1 MSPGF
6 IARGPGRFSL
16 EGTIPITLICGLSRP
31 IASIAPIT
39 PAPPDMSYF
48 ISCMFSAGLI
58 EMPPESKVSPLPTS
72 ASRSSLPGLPLYRNT
87 ISLAGSSLPARHAE
101 QRAHAELAHA
111 LFVDHFNSRPAVFAT
126 SRARSAMCVGV
137 MSLPGVSA
145 MRRAT
150 FTASPTISPR
160 RAPASRAAASN
171 VTSPAVEHDDRFGD
185 DRLVGFGAV
194 ERRVDRS
201 RDRALDHERGGLGR
215 IGRGFGGQGDR
226 DRADVALAEIA
237 HGGAGVLGEHR
248 RHELRA
254 LAQADREHAPRA
266 ELLRVQERDLERLA
280 ADLATLDH
288 VGERASERFVGGP
301 GRAVEPAAGE
311 DRDDERVGDE
321 VAESLGGDANLHDQ
335 PFKTGKRVVVTYD
348 HLTIVCYEMV
358 PLRP

>member
-1 MSPGF
+1 
-6 IARGPGRFSL
+6 
-16 EGTIPITLICGLSRP
+16 
-31 IASIAPIT
+31 
-39 PAPPDMSYF
+39 
-48 ISCMFSAGLI
+48 MFSAGFDRDAAGV
-58 EMPPESKVSPLPTS
+58 EGQPLADQREPFV
-72 ASRSSLPGLPLYRNT
+72 AARVAVVAQHDQLGRLVAPG
-87 ISLAGSSLPARHAE
+87 RHAE

-111 LFVDHFNSRPAVFAT
+111 VFVDHFDCQAGRFRDFARALGHVRRRHVVAGRQRHAPRHVHGLADDLAAA
-126 SRARSAMCVGV
+126 RARFQG
-137 MSLPGVSA
+137 
-145 MRRAT
+145 RRIERDVAGLC
-150 FTASPTISPR
+150 
-160 RAPASRAAASN
+160 
-171 VTSPAVEHDDRFGD
+171 EHDDRFGD

-248 RHELRA
+248 RHELPA

-266 ELLRVQERDLERLA
+266 ELLRVQERDFERLA
-280 ADLATLDH
+280 ADLAALDH